1 MSLLKSSIIPLTL
14 FALQQFF
21 SQSNPLNNLNI
32 TSSLPPLLQ
41 RQNSAPAVQ
50 PQQQQQ
56 TQYNDFHKPNNVNRP
71 PPITSASGQQQPD
84 LQRKYSLPMSTT
96 SASQPFV
103 PQHQPPQSQSTIT
116 TSSSYN
122 PPILSNMVRK
132 QSAPAITSF
141 PTTTAAS
148 QSSAS
153 VQQPPSTSSQ
163 QQQFNNNFQQ
173 VVHGS
178 PSRARDRNLFDKVP
192 LNQDA
197 LIQIQ
202 LPLLKGY
209 SMKCS
214 IDENFQ
220 MNYLSMRCSLSIFI
234 NLII

>member
-1 MSLLKSSIIPLTL
+1 MSLVK
-14 FALQQFF
+14 QFF

-41 RQNSAPAVQ
+41 RQNSAPVVQ

-56 TQYNDFHKPNNVNRP
+56 QFNDFYKPNNVNKP
-71 PPITSASGQQQPD
+71 STITSATGQQQPD
-84 LQRKYSLPMSTT
+84 LQRKYSLPMNSTAV
-96 SASQPFV
+96 SQQSFALPSQP
-103 PQHQPPQSQSTIT
+103 SQSTNT
-116 TSSSYN
+116 TSSSYSQPMAN
-122 PPILSNMVRK
+122 IIRK
-132 QSAPAITSF
+132 QSAPTITSF
-141 PTTTAAS
+141 PITT
-148 QSSAS
+148 SSAVAS
-153 VQQPPSTSSQ
+153 KVQQPSSSAVTSV

-209 SMKCS
+209 SKRNKFSLSAPFYLWLFELFIRSIS
-214 IDENFQ
+214 IDAHFFLKDLD
-220 MNYLSMRCSLSIFI
+220 Y
-234 NLII
+234 